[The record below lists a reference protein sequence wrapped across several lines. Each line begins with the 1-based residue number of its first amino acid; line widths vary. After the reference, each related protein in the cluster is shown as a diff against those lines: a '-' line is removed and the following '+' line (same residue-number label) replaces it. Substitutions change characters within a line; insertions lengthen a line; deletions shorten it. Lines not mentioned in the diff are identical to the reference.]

1 MRKNYVEI
9 CGVDTSKL
17 TVMKEEKKR
26 DVCDHEEDERHQPLS
41 RLISQ

>member
-17 TVMKEEKKR
+17 TVMSEEKKR
-26 DVCDHEEDERHQPLS
+26 ELLRKSKDKNDAALDV
-41 RLISQ
+41 